1 MSGNGNTSILSGGT
15 GGVSKVTPQAAI
27 IINSAANAY
36 DVSCRMRNSSG
47 DTIYKNV
54 QPENFAIMRGE
65 LVYAIQQGVSQA
77 PISSDHNGKNN
88 PSVTVASSVN
98 GMLLADLGRGS
109 GITEWEQCKTD
120 VKRRRR
126 YLQRLAKKLWVVG
139 VAQGEKSQR
148 DYDNR

>member
-77 PISSDHNGKNN
+77 PHQQAWGCLGNDTRVHQHQIR
-88 PSVTVASSVN
+88 VALV
-98 GMLLADLGRGS
+98 
-109 GITEWEQCKTD
+109 
-120 VKRRRR
+120 
-126 YLQRLAKKLWVVG
+126 
-139 VAQGEKSQR
+139 EKIV
-148 DYDNR
+148 